1 MKTQKSIRIFYGK
14 RRLAAFAAAISLL
27 LSAVTLFSLPV
38 GAEDMLPLVSPGLS
52 VLAEQSSM
60 AMAGLRGGS
69 ISFERAD
76 FARALNLPL
85 SSITDVTFTS
95 VPSVSEGE
103 LLVGTTVLNS
113 GQTVSG
119 TNLHLLSY
127 EPKEEISCSSFS
139 FRVGSSPV
147 EMTCKL
153 YMLDEVNYC
162 PSLNVASSFNSFSA
176 STYGN
181 TTLFGVLPAYDP
193 EGDEI
198 TIEIV
203 SYPSGILELTDK
215 HTGEYTYTPLKNA
228 SGKDSFTYVARDVY
242 GNYSA
247 SATVNLTVKRS
258 TVSVTYADMKN
269 SPYANAAMAMTE
281 RGIMS
286 GSQVGAVNYFYPN
299 VEVSR
304 AEFVVL
310 AMNALGVT
318 SVSNTECKVFADG
331 KDIPEQMR
339 GYIEAAYRMGYV
351 KGSLVDGELCFRP
364 NETITRA
371 EASAILGNML
381 GAAMPTATVKPSF
394 ADSEEI
400 PTWAEGSVYSLN
412 MMGLLTASDGKIEPL
427 SKVTRQEA
435 AQLLSGV
442 GVR

>member
-1 MKTQKSIRIFYGK
+1 MKTQKSTKIFLNK
-14 RRLAAFAAAISLL
+14 VRLTAFAVALSLL
-27 LSAVTLFSLPV
+27 LSATSLFSLPV

-52 VLAEQSSM
+52 VLAEQSAM

-69 ISFERAD
+69 IDFERAD

-103 LLVGTTVLNS
+103 LLVGTTVVNS

-119 TNLHLLSY
+119 MNLHLLSY
-127 EPKEEISCSSFS
+127 EPKDEISCSSFR

-153 YMLDEVNYC
+153 YMLDQVNYC
-162 PSLNVASSFNSFSA
+162 PTLNVASSSDSFSA

-181 TTLFGVLPAYDP
+181 TKLFGVLPAYDP
-193 EGDEI
+193 DGDEI

-228 SGKDSFTYVARDVY
+228 SGKDSFTYVARDIY

-258 TVSVTYADMKN
+258 AVSVTYADMKD

-286 GSQVGAVNYFYPN
+286 GSQVGAANYFYPEQ
-299 VEVSR
+299 EVSR

-310 AMNALGVT
+310 AMNALGIT
-318 SVSNTECKVFADG
+318 EVSDTECKVFADG
-331 KDIPEQMR
+331 KDIPKEMR
-339 GYIEAAYRMGYV
+339 GYIEAAYRMGYI
-351 KGSLVDGELCFRP
+351 KGSLVDGELCFCP
-364 NETITRA
+364 NEAITRA
-371 EASAILGNML
+371 EASVILGNML
-381 GAAMPTATVKPSF
+381 GAAMPTATVRPSF
-394 ADSEEI
+394 ADAGEI
-400 PTWAEGSVYSLN
+400 PVWAEGSIYSLN
-412 MMGLLTASDGKIEPL
+412 MMGLLASDGGRIEPL
-427 SKVTRQEA
+427 SKITRQEA
-435 AQLLSGV
+435 AQLLSGL
-442 GVR
+442 GGK